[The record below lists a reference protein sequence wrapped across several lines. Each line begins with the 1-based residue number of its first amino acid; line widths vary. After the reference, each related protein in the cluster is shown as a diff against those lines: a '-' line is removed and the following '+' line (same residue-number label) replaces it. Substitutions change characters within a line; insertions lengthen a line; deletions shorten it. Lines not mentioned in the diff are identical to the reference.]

1 MNKILTIIVP
11 SYNMGRV
18 LKQNLNSLIINPSLL
33 KEIEILVVN
42 DGSKDNTFDVAK
54 DFEEKYPNV
63 FYAIDKE
70 NGNYGSCVNIGLS
83 LAKGVFVKILDA
95 DDCFDTIA
103 FEKFVKALIESEKNH
118 ENVDVF
124 FTDYCTI
131 NDEGKLG
138 SCFTTNLPINEVIK
152 LNNYYGNTCFSGI
165 AHHKLTYR
173 ISKLKEINYKQ
184 TEGISY
190 TDTEWFIL
198 PFFNLKK
205 VKYLSLPVYKYL
217 VGREGQSMD
226 PKVLEKNIK
235 SFIQLGKE
243 LISKFALYKNLYDTP
258 IIDSI
263 NNRVFEYVSS
273 IYKYY
278 IMSTKSSE
286 VLDMLLNFDKWLS
299 ENCTDYYKLLGNQI
313 YSNKFPIKYIK
324 LFRKGY
330 NSNSFKIMVLFYDI
344 LRRVKH

>member
-11 SYNMGRV
+11 SYNMGGV

-70 NGNYGSCVNIGLS
+70 NGNYGSCINIGLS

-103 FEKFVKALIESEKNH
+103 FEKYVKALIESEKEH

-152 LNNYYGNTCFSGI
+152 LNNYYGNICFSGI

-330 NSNSFKIMVLFYDI
+330 NSNSFKIMVVFYDN